1 MRRNSPTMSA
11 AGIGSR
17 SGKCSS
23 ASSVSSGARS
33 SADTSSRSRGPR
45 ATPRRTRVSRAA
57 SSGTS
62 RALHS
67 NEGSSCNGNGSGTRD
82 GGGACAGSAGAPG
95 GDHRAD
101 PRLQRVGK
109 PEAALGETHGGP
121 RGAREDVRDPG
132 RRRREHGSD
141 PGPPPRAAPLGSAS
155 PRDRLPAE
163 LRQVGRALGRLRSR
177 AGTRDRHDG
186 RRSARR
192 FRGDRPSDPEARRGL
207 RPRFGV
213 EAESP
218 GPDHEDGPLQAL
230 QRGDLVDDR
239 GPAPRHEL
247 RPQSLSRGGREDDPP
262 SRGAPSVHSGARAL
276 ERIPRGRDA
285 HGAPPPAPR
294 KDQVRRGP
302 VPERLSRSSR
312 GHVPHHELEAPPPPL
327 REARRLLR
335 ARRRRDHDRILV
347 ALGARRRVEA
357 PPGASLRRGA
367 GSPRHPVHLDGIPG
381 RAHRQHALARAGLR
395 HPGAALG
402 APFQRL
408 RGALKAAILG
418 PTYPHRGG
426 IAHYTTLLA
435 RALAKRHR
443 LAIVSFRRLYP
454 GLLFP
459 GTTQFDSS
467 REAIEPPVPPEPIL
481 DSVNPFS
488 WVRAGARI
496 RAIAPDF
503 LVVPWW
509 HPFFGPSLGTA
520 SRGARG
526 KDGGE
531 RGRRPARIFLCHNVA
546 PHEATPLDRALT
558 TYGLGA
564 ADAFLVHAH
573 AEAKKLEPL
582 AQGRALRGR
591 VRVVNRYVP
600 NEEVA
605 PYFAAADV
613 VALPYREATGSGIA
627 QVAFGAGV
635 PVIATRTGGLEE
647 VIEEGVSGLLVPP
660 RDPPALARAIE
671 RFFDENLGARL
682 REGVARTRGR
692 FEWEGL
698 VQAIESL
705 AEEVPR

>member
-1 MRRNSPTMSA
+1 
-11 AGIGSR
+11 
-17 SGKCSS
+17 
-23 ASSVSSGARS
+23 
-33 SADTSSRSRGPR
+33 
-45 ATPRRTRVSRAA
+45 
-57 SSGTS
+57 
-62 RALHS
+62 
-67 NEGSSCNGNGSGTRD
+67 
-82 GGGACAGSAGAPG
+82 
-95 GDHRAD
+95 
-101 PRLQRVGK
+101 
-109 PEAALGETHGGP
+109 
-121 RGAREDVRDPG
+121 
-132 RRRREHGSD
+132 
-141 PGPPPRAAPLGSAS
+141 
-155 PRDRLPAE
+155 
-163 LRQVGRALGRLRSR
+163 
-177 AGTRDRHDG
+177 
-186 RRSARR
+186 
-192 FRGDRPSDPEARRGL
+192 
-207 RPRFGV
+207 
-213 EAESP
+213 
-218 GPDHEDGPLQAL
+218 
-230 QRGDLVDDR
+230 
-239 GPAPRHEL
+239 
-247 RPQSLSRGGREDDPP
+247 
-262 SRGAPSVHSGARAL
+262 
-276 ERIPRGRDA
+276 
-285 HGAPPPAPR
+285 
-294 KDQVRRGP
+294 
-302 VPERLSRSSR
+302 
-312 GHVPHHELEAPPPPL
+312 
-327 REARRLLR
+327 
-335 ARRRRDHDRILV
+335 
-347 ALGARRRVEA
+347 
-357 PPGASLRRGA
+357 
-367 GSPRHPVHLDGIPG
+367 
-381 RAHRQHALARAGLR
+381 
-395 HPGAALG
+395 
-402 APFQRL
+402 
-408 RGALKAAILG
+408 LKAAILG

-558 TYGLGA
+558 TYGLGG

-582 AQGRALRGR
+582 AQGRPVRVHPHPTYAIFSERTVSREEARRALSLDGRVLLFFGYVRPYKGLEDLLTALRLARPDAWDHLVIVGEFYEPEARYRPLLEDPALRGR

-613 VALPYREATGSGIA
+613 VALPYREATGSGIT

-671 RFFDENLGARL
+671 RFFDENLAERL
-682 REGVARTRGR
+682 RAGVARNRRR

-698 VQAIESL
+698 VDAIESL
-705 AEEVPR
+705 AAECLP